1 MSASTPT
8 AHLAKV
14 IDCLQLLLHQHA
26 RVRGPAHPE
35 LASAAQ
41 EAIQQL
47 HWAKRRLLAEQL
59 VVAFVGLTN
68 TGKSTLLNALF
79 GETIAPKWNGPCSSA
94 PVEFRHGPVYRATAS
109 YRNRVKRMHQQCG
122 SAAELCET
130 IKANATENGNAA
142 VGMVDRLVAELPAQ
156 VLASGLV
163 IADTPGFGAAQP
175 GADAGKHQ
183 QSLVSY
189 LPRVH
194 QVFWVVRTSG
204 EISLSREEADFYRQ
218 RLSDCCDDLVVT
230 GAEHLE
236 AEHRD
241 QFARFCRDNLG
252 VHFLRFHFVSG
263 KQGYAAKRNGD
274 TDLLNRSGLPALE
287 ARLTE
292 VADTSTRLTRLAD
305 EVLNLTADFG
315 AWLSQSDAGLAREQ
329 RWNCA
334 KVEWLNVLHC
344 AGKFE
349 ASGGVPFLGWRD
361 NIGSTLQGGPR

>member
-1 MSASTPT
+1 MSASTPI

-14 IDCLQLLLHQHA
+14 IDSFQLMLHRHA
-26 RVRGPAHPE
+26 EARESACPA
-35 LASAAQ
+35 LTGAAR

-47 HWAKRRLLAEQL
+47 RWAKRRLLADQL

-79 GETIAPKWNGPCSSA
+79 GEAIAPKWNGPCSSA
-94 PVEFRHGPVYRATAS
+94 PVEFRHGPAYHATVS
-109 YRNRVKRMHQQCG
+109 YRNRIKRVHQPCG

-142 VGMVDRLVAELPAQ
+142 VGMVERLVAELPAP
-156 VLASGLV
+156 VLANGLI

-183 QSLVSY
+183 QSLISY
-189 LPRVH
+189 LPQVH

-218 RLSDCCDDLVVT
+218 RLRDCCDDLVVT

-236 AEHRD
+236 AEHRE

-263 KQGYAAKRNGD
+263 KQGYTAKRSGD
-274 TDLLNRSGLPALE
+274 ASLLNRSGLPDLE

-292 VADTSTRLTRLAD
+292 VADATTRLTLLGG
-305 EVLNLTADFG
+305 EVLNLAEDFG
-315 AWLSQSDAGLAREQ
+315 AWLKQVDPLPNADR
-329 RWNCA
+329 RWAAA
-334 KVEWLNVLHC
+334 KVEWHNVLHHADGLESAAPDQFSGWKHRLNQGL
-344 AGKFE
+344 AGR
-349 ASGGVPFLGWRD
+349 S
-361 NIGSTLQGGPR
+361 